1 MEVPRLS
8 SLWNLRCSRGFCL
21 LRLGT
26 RQGRSATSP
35 KSTCC
40 PWGVT
45 RGLGSA
51 PRAPLPCTASSPASW
66 LQNWCWSLEVG
77 AGHHPHPREGDRTQK
92 VLSPVPTLPP
102 AWLVRALYD
111 YEGQSPEEL
120 SFPEGAIIRVLPR
133 AAGEVDDGFWTGDFD
148 GRVGV
153 FPSLVVEE
161 LTGAREAAGQVG
173 GGRVIVSP
181 WHGQP
186 PVFHDCW
193 GEHPLPTVPI
203 PPGCVFPGAAI
214 TVPSALLSSRP
225 RARGQ
230 PGPQPCS

>member
-8 SLWNLRCSRGFCL
+8 PLWNLRCSCGFCFCL

-102 AWLVRALYD
+102 SLAGASPVRLRGA
-111 YEGQSPEEL
+111 EPRGAE
-120 SFPEGAIIRVLPR
+120 FPR
-133 AAGEVDDGFWTGDFD
+133 
-148 GRVGV
+148 
-153 FPSLVVEE
+153 
-161 LTGAREAAGQVG
+161 G
-173 GGRVIVSP
+173 G
-181 WHGQP
+181 H
-186 PVFHDCW
+186 H
-193 GEHPLPTVPI
+193 
-203 PPGCVFPGAAI
+203 PGAA
-214 TVPSALLSSRP
+214 PRCRRGGRWLLDRRLRWP
-225 RARGQ
+225 RRRLPLLGGGGAHRG
-230 PGPQPCS
+230 PGGGWAGWWWEGHCVTLAWATPRLP